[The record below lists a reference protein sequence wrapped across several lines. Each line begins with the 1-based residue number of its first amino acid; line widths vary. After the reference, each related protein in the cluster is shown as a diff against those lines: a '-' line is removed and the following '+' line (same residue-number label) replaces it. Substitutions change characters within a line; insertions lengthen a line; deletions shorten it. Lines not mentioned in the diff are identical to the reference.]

1 MANYSKSKERNYD
14 KSDKNVRSKNYKRGS
29 RNRSRIAT
37 VDTNSVQQPDGTC
50 INNPNWYFTDSS
62 LASMATAISFND
74 YLGSSLKVSPVDS
87 IDIPTFLKINLNPS
101 VGLIPADAPIE
112 AGINMQGVKIYST
125 LSSYN
130 AKTTNY
136 APQDVTALILAFGN
150 VLENI
155 SYIKRFFGIAFSYNQ
170 RNRFYPVQIL
180 EALGVN
186 SDDFLSHIADYRL
199 KFNTTINLLNQ
210 IPVPANIAYL
220 DKCASLYDNIYLDQ
234 ESSMAQTFA
243 YVPQSF
249 WRVVENLSEQGTVL
263 QSVDN
268 PGRVN
273 KVTCDNLLTILKD
286 QINSILMSSTFNYI
300 YSDVL
305 NYSVKTGA
313 QVYSVNIIP
322 EDYRVLPIYSAEALL
337 QLKNLR
343 LIGNP
348 IAQTSPEAVFTNM
361 NDVWPDVNKNCLK
374 YNPVFKVAGNHA
386 TWDSLLDFPTSS
398 PDTAQIIEA
407 SRLVCSPIFFNK
419 SADAKPV
426 YTIAQV
432 VTGDHYPVSLTI
444 YKSNSFDSSSCYGPL
459 EQEISGMI
467 PMLTQFNGFPH
478 TYWPS
483 APTGDAKC
491 YGIAGDLNFYTT
503 VSTEYLRRVND
514 LTFQG
519 LFELRH

>member
-1 MANYSKSKERNYD
+1 MANYNQKERNYD
-14 KSDKNVRSKNYKRGS
+14 KPERSSRSKTNKRGS
-29 RNRSRIAT
+29 RYRSKST
-37 VDTNSVQQPDGTC
+37 SVDTNSVQQTDGTC

-74 YLGSSLKVSPVDS
+74 YLGSSLKVNSTDS
-87 IDIPTFLKINLNPS
+87 IDIPTFLKITLNPS
-101 VGLIPADAPIE
+101 VGLIPAGSPIE
-112 AGINMQGVKIYST
+112 AGINMQGVKIFST

-136 APQDVTALILAFGN
+136 APQDVTALLLAFGN

-155 SYIKRFFGIAFSYNQ
+155 SYIRRFFGIAFSYNQ

-180 EALGVN
+180 EALGMN

-199 KFNTTINLLNQ
+199 QFNTTINLLNQ
-210 IPVPANIAYL
+210 IPVPASIAYL
-220 DKCASLYDNIYLDQ
+220 DKCASLYDNVYLDQ

-243 YVPQSF
+243 YVPHSF

-263 QSVDN
+263 QTVLN
-268 PGRVN
+268 PGRVA
-273 KVTCDNLLTILKD
+273 KVTCDNLLTVLKD

-313 QVYSVNIIP
+313 PVYTVSIIP

-343 LIGNP
+343 LVGEP
-348 IAQTSPEAVFTNM
+348 TSQASTEQLFTNN
-361 NDVWPDVNKNCLK
+361 NDVWPDVNKNCLR
-374 YNPVFKVAGNHA
+374 YNPLFAVAGNHA
-386 TWDSLLDFPTSS
+386 TWDSLLDFPTPN

-407 SRLVCSPIFFNK
+407 SRLVCSPSYFNK
-419 SADAKPV
+419 SNDEKPV
-426 YTIAQV
+426 YTIAQL
-432 VTGDHYPVSLTI
+432 VTGDHYPVGLTV
-444 YKSNSFDSSSCYGPL
+444 YKSNSGDTAWCFDPL
-459 EQEISGMI
+459 EQEISSLI
-467 PMLTQFNGFPH
+467 PMLTQFTNFPH

-483 APTGDAKC
+483 APAGDAIC

-503 VSTEYLRRVND
+503 VSTQYLRRVND
-514 LTFQG
+514 LAFQG
-519 LFELRH
+519 LFELRHK